1 MVRII
6 SGLIFFDSLTIAN
19 KDLRTFFI
27 PRSMRLTAGF
37 FILKNAFSLLRTAS
51 VTSYLSVSILLQIM
65 ETFLSSP
72 PHSRVGTTMS
82 NFIFAGMLNTLR
94 SFLFPYIDQ
103 VFPDRFGKYFFKL
116 VGGIMKKTP
125 VAIPLYV
132 NPFTPY
138 T

>member
-1 MVRII
+1 MI
-6 SGLIFFDSLTIAN
+6 SGFIFLDNLTIAN
-19 KDLRTFFI
+19 KDFRTFLI
-27 PRSMRLTAGF
+27 RRSTSF
-37 FILKNAFSLLRTAS
+37 TPWFVIVKNGFSLFKTAR
-51 VTSYLSVSILLQIM
+51 VTSYLFVSILLQMM

-138 T
+138 N